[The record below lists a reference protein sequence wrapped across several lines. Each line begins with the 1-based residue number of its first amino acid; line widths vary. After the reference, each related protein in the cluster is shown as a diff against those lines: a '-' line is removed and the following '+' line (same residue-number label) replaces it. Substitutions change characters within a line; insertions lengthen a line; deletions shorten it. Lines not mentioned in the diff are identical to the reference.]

1 MKYNIKSI
9 KEKVTKISDEE
20 HVNREEALTAIAVLN
35 QLRVFSKGDYLL
47 YLASINLLNRFA
59 KLNVGVLN
67 NRFRYYLY
75 PIIYQIMQ
83 EKPNN
88 INIYSKI
95 NYKRHQIPFLI
106 IDIDGFQ
113 FSFHRLDYNIIQ
125 GLVIE
130 NQFQFTTFKWDYI
143 DKQKCASSLFDLA
156 LNHNDNLTGVSVGNK
171 DLLTSVMYSL
181 EKYKKNQDINNPI
194 RFIHHNESL
203 KSIYQE

>member
-1 MKYNIKSI
+1 M
-9 KEKVTKISDEE
+9 
-20 HVNREEALTAIAVLN
+20 
-35 QLRVFSKGDYLL
+35 
-47 YLASINLLNRFA
+47 
-59 KLNVGVLN
+59 
-67 NRFRYYLY
+67 
-75 PIIYQIMQ
+75 
-83 EKPNN
+83 
-88 INIYSKI
+88 
-95 NYKRHQIPFLI
+95 
-106 IDIDGFQ
+106 
-113 FSFHRLDYNIIQ
+113 
-125 GLVIE
+125 VIE

>member
-106 IDIDGFQ
+106 IDIED
-113 FSFHRLDYNIIQ
+113 R
-125 GLVIE
+125 
-130 NQFQFTTFKWDYI
+130 K
-143 DKQKCASSLFDLA
+143 
-156 LNHNDNLTGVSVGNK
+156 SV
-171 DLLTSVMYSL
+171 V
-181 EKYKKNQDINNPI
+181 
-194 RFIHHNESL
+194 
-203 KSIYQE
+203 